1 MKFFDFILS
10 QRDSQRFIAKLN
22 DKSFT
27 VEEIE
32 QAINLFK
39 KKFDLRERTSENR
52 AHQLFME
59 VYKNDN
65 YALIERFK
73 LRLSANQNTEAN
85 TYRMAAEPENRFGK

>member
-1 MKFFDFILS
+1 MIELLNEREEDTDAHITAFKNHVMKFFDFILS

-39 KKFDLRERTSENR
+39 KKFDLRERTSENVPTNC
-52 AHQLFME
+52 LWKSIKTTTM
-59 VYKNDN
+59 
-65 YALIERFK
+65 
-73 LRLSANQNTEAN
+73 
-85 TYRMAAEPENRFGK
+85 P